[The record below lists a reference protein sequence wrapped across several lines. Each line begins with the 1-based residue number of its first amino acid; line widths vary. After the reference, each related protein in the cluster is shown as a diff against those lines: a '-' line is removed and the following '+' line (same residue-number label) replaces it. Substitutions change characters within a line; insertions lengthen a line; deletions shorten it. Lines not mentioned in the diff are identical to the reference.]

1 MIRFG
6 INEGVAKGAE
16 RALWAASIAFL
27 AITLADW
34 WVMWAQTRVMGRTSE
49 RMLFAL
55 RVKIFAHLQRLG
67 IDYFEREMAGR
78 VMTRMTTDVDSLSQF
93 LQTGLVTALVN
104 GITLL
109 GVAVALVL
117 MDWQLA
123 LATSLVLPPLIAA
136 TVWFQRNSSRAYDS
150 ARQHIA
156 SVNANLQEG
165 LSGVRV
171 SQAYVREGTNQDEF
185 ETVARGYLDARLGA
199 QKLVA
204 MYFPFV
210 EMLSELAAALVL
222 GVGSVLL
229 TNNSLEAG
237 TLIAFLLYLDLFFSP
252 IQQLSQTFDSYQQA
266 RVSLDRIDE
275 LLARQSSVPPPDDPV
290 IPDEIRGE
298 VVFDD
303 VVFRYPQTITDA
315 LRGVRFRIP
324 VGETVALVGE
334 TGAGKSTV
342 LKLVARFYDPS
353 SGRVLVDGVPVDRYD
368 AVAFHS
374 HLGIVPQ
381 EAYLF
386 SGTIRDNIAFGRADA
401 TDAEVEAAARAVS
414 AHDFVAALPA
424 GYLTHVSERGRSL
437 SSGERQLIALARA
450 HLVDPAILLLDE
462 ATSNLDLATEARVT
476 AAMQVASSGR
486 TTILIA
492 HRLQTAR
499 LADRIIV
506 IDDGR
511 VVEDGT
517 HESLLARD
525 GRYARL
531 WEASTG
537 TATAAAVAGGGGL
550 HPRRVTGHCLPHL
563 TGRQIIP
570 SSWCQAQGGTVRGFR
585 WLAVIVALVL
595 VAGAC
600 SRSDDERER

>member
-1 MIRFG
+1 
-6 INEGVAKGAE
+6 
-16 RALWAASIAFL
+16 
-27 AITLADW
+27 
-34 WVMWAQTRVMGRTSE
+34 
-49 RMLFAL
+49 
-55 RVKIFAHLQRLG
+55 
-67 IDYFEREMAGR
+67 
-78 VMTRMTTDVDSLSQF
+78 
-93 LQTGLVTALVN
+93 
-104 GITLL
+104 
-109 GVAVALVL
+109 
-117 MDWQLA
+117 
-123 LATSLVLPPLIAA
+123 
-136 TVWFQRNSSRAYDS
+136 
-150 ARQHIA
+150 
-156 SVNANLQEG
+156 
-165 LSGVRV
+165 VRV

-275 LLARQSSVPPPDDPV
+275 LLAKQSSVPPADDPV
-290 IPDEIRGE
+290 VPEVIRGE

-303 VVFRYPQTITDA
+303 VVFRYPQTVTDA
-315 LRGVRFRIP
+315 LRGVRLRIP

-342 LKLVARFYDPS
+342 LKLVARFYDPT
-353 SGRVLVDGVPVDRYD
+353 SGRVLVDGVPVDHYD
-368 AVAFHS
+368 AVAFHG

-414 AHDFVAALPA
+414 AHDFIAGLPA

-476 AAMQVASSGR
+476 AAMQVASTGR

-517 HESLLARD
+517 HESLLVRD
-525 GRYARL
+525 GHYARL

-537 TATAAAVAGGGGL
+537 TASTAALAGGGGL
-550 HPRRVTGHCLPHL
+550 HP
-563 TGRQIIP
+563 
-570 SSWCQAQGGTVRGFR
+570 
-585 WLAVIVALVL
+585 
-595 VAGAC
+595 GA
-600 SRSDDERER
+600 

>member
-1 MIRFG
+1 
-6 INEGVAKGAE
+6 
-16 RALWAASIAFL
+16 
-27 AITLADW
+27 
-34 WVMWAQTRVMGRTSE
+34 
-49 RMLFAL
+49 
-55 RVKIFAHLQRLG
+55 
-67 IDYFEREMAGR
+67 
-78 VMTRMTTDVDSLSQF
+78 
-93 LQTGLVTALVN
+93 
-104 GITLL
+104 
-109 GVAVALVL
+109 
-117 MDWQLA
+117 
-123 LATSLVLPPLIAA
+123 
-136 TVWFQRNSSRAYDS
+136 
-150 ARQHIA
+150 
-156 SVNANLQEG
+156 
-165 LSGVRV
+165 
-171 SQAYVREGTNQDEF
+171 
-185 ETVARGYLDARLGA
+185 
-199 QKLVA
+199 
-204 MYFPFV
+204 
-210 EMLSELAAALVL
+210 MLSELAAALVL

-229 TNNSLEAG
+229 TDNSLQAG

-275 LLARQSSVPPPDDPV
+275 LLARESSVPPADDPV
-290 IPDEIRGE
+290 VPDEIRGE

-303 VVFRYPQTITDA
+303 VVFRYPQTVTDA
-315 LRGVRFRIP
+315 LRGVRLRIP
-324 VGETVALVGE
+324 AGETVALVGE

-368 AVAFHS
+368 AVAYHR

-414 AHDFVAALPA
+414 AHDFIAALPA

-437 SSGERQLIALARA
+437 SSGQRQLIALARA

-476 AAMQVASSGR
+476 AAMRVAPPGGGPRSSSRTACRPPGSPIGSSWSTTVASSR
-486 TTILIA
+486 TGPMSPCS
-492 HRLQTAR
+492 HR
-499 LADRIIV
+499 
-506 IDDGR
+506 G
-511 VVEDGT
+511 
-517 HESLLARD
+517 

-531 WEASTG
+531 WEASTD
-537 TATAAAVAGGGGL
+537 TAPARPSRPGVACTPARDRAL
-550 HPRRVTGHCLPHL
+550 SPHL
-563 TGRQIIP
+563 TGRQITIP

-600 SRSDDERER
+600 SRSDNKSSSNGATTSTTTSRHRWRQERQLRRSHGCLPGREAERIARAGRHADRDQDRHVLRPRLRRSRRDSTRSSSTPPTSSRRGATTAVGSTAARSWWTSATPH